1 MGKQQKIRKLRREGK
16 IPPVRREK
24 RTPKW
29 VKAIIIAVLVLILTF
44 SGLGLWGYLE
54 RDVAAKVGKETITQT
69 SINNQFNY
77 YVQMYQQFGMDLT
90 SPEYATTKKSVLDYI
105 LNSSIEESLLV
116 QYAKAHNLTYDQD
129 TFDKNMSDEI
139 DNIIKQGQNDNGE
152 QTFNDLV
159 NARYGSLDGYK
170 EYLKKALKD
179 YVERPLLMDA
189 ALNEQYKVI
198 DITDQDIKDYW
209 NSVYS
214 VDAEH
219 LLIKVDSATAT
230 KKEKEDAKKL
240 AEDTYKEILA
250 EKEKQG
256 DTFNFATFAKSKAEE
271 LNKAESAAGKEVA
284 RYEALGYFEKGAMV
298 KPFEDACF
306 DDKNEVGSIV
316 GVIETDFGY
325 HIIHILGKKK
335 ANEKYDEPE
344 KVNVRLVQFNFDST
358 KQESIDA
365 AKQSATSISIQ
376 TKKGMSF
383 LDAVERFSEDETTK
397 KNKGETGLFSRTE
410 KPELFDVAWKLPVD
424 GISDPIKL
432 SSAYAVIQVIEK
444 KEAVK
449 ATLENKEIYDKVK
462 EDLTNIKKDEIK
474 KSFIET
480 LKKQYKVRT
489 TNPWKSMG
497 KFFNTHFGDKW
508 AKVVAWWNKA
518 TGKTTETTTTETN
531 TNGTGTD
538 TMNPSNPEEP
548 LNPVTGQ

>member
-44 SGLGLWGYLE
+44 SGLGLWGYIE

-139 DNIIKQGQNDNGE
+139 NNIIEQGKKDNGE

-159 NARYGSLDGYK
+159 NAHYGSLDGYK

-240 AEDTYKEILA
+240 AVDTYKEILA

-316 GVIETDFGY
+316 GVIETDFGF
-325 HIIHILGKKK
+325 HIIHILGKKT
-335 ANEKYDEPE
+335 ANEKYDEPA

-397 KNKGETGLFSRTE
+397 ENKGETGLFSRAD
-410 KPELFDVAWKLPVD
+410 KPELFDAAWKLPVN
-424 GISDPIKL
+424 GISEPIQT

-531 TNGTGTD
+531 TNGTGTG
-538 TMNPSNPEEP
+538 TTNPSNPEEP
-548 LNPVTGQ
+548 LNPVP

>member
-16 IPPVRREK
+16 IPPVRKEQ

-116 QYAKAHNLTYDQD
+116 QYAKAHNLTYDKD

-139 DNIIKQGQNDNGE
+139 DNIIKQGQKDNGE

-240 AEDTYKEILA
+240 AEDTYNEILA

-256 DTFNFATFAKSKAEE
+256 DAFNFATFAKSKAEE

-284 RYEALGYFEKGAMV
+284 RYEALGYFEKGSMV

-306 DDKNEVGSIV
+306 DDKNEVGAIV

-335 ANEKYDEPE
+335 ANEKYDEPA

-365 AKQSATSISIQ
+365 AKQSATSISVQ

-397 KNKGETGLFSRTE
+397 NNKGETGLFSRDE
-410 KPELFDVAWKLPVD
+410 KPELFDAAWKLPVD

-538 TMNPSNPEEP
+538 TTNPSNPEEP
-548 LNPVTGQ
+548 LNPVP